1 MTVASGG
8 FIGPRTAA
16 QQAGALTLDDLATV
30 LDVETE
36 VAGRLLPVA
45 VAMVERFAADAP
57 VEIRN
62 EAVIRLA
69 GWLRQSPPGD
79 LVPTGVGG
87 IEFSWR
93 PGASRNAMR
102 QSGAVGLLAPWRKPR
117 GLVVG
122 DD

>member
-8 FIGPRTAA
+8 FIGPRAVA
-16 QQAGALTLDDLATV
+16 QQAGGLTVDDLASV
-30 LDVETE
+30 LDVETSE
-36 VAGRLLPVA
+36 AERFLPVA
-45 VAMVERFAADAP
+45 VALVERFAADAP

-69 GWLRQSPPGD
+69 GWLRQSPSGD

-87 IEFSWR
+87 IDFTWR
-93 PGASRNAMR
+93 PGASRNALR
-102 QSGAVGLLAPWRKPR
+102 QSGAMGLLAPWRKPR

-122 DD
+122 DG

>member
-1 MTVASGG
+1 MSAASGG
-8 FIGPRTAA
+8 FIGPRSPA
-16 QQAGALTLDDLATV
+16 QQAGGLTVPDLASI
-30 LDVETE
+30 LDIETGI
-36 VAGRLLPVA
+36 AGRLLPVA
-45 VAMVERFAADAP
+45 SALVERFAADAP

-87 IEFSWR
+87 IDFTWR

-122 DD
+122 GD